1 MSGSSEEEIMLTTSV
16 CRKRV
21 TGSLTYLLSSPI
33 CTLYSVLLSQLD
45 PKEPHDYL
53 DSTAYLSQP
62 SSRLYEVALV
72 ENRISLS
79 MLTPSD
85 EQESRTP
92 SFSNAKWQSFTFARL
107 HNTE

>member
-1 MSGSSEEEIMLTTSV
+1 M
-16 CRKRV
+16 

-33 CTLYSVLLSQLD
+33 CTLYSVLRKEIFRVLLYYLVRTSAGLDYSVVSQLD

-72 ENRISLS
+72 GLRSLRS
-79 MLTPSD
+79 ILPSGLLGPVGKLPT
-85 EQESRTP
+85 Q
-92 SFSNAKWQSFTFARL
+92 AR
-107 HNTE
+107 H